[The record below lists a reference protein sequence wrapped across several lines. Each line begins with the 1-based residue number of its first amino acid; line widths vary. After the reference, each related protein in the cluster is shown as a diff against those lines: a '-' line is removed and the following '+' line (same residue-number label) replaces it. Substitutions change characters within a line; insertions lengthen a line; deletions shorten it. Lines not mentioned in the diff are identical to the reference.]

1 MTYLKRAWAEISL
14 DAIEHN
20 YTAYKNAIGG
30 DKEIMCV
37 VKADCYGHCDK
48 AIAPFLEKELGVKRF
63 AVSNIEEARRVRES
77 GVMGDILILG
87 YTPPEVA
94 KELCELNIIQAITEP
109 SYAKELCRFIP
120 DGKKLSVHIAIDTG
134 MTRIGLHCDSI
145 DDIVSGILEI
155 SSLQK
160 LAAQGIFTHLSVA
173 DSDDEGDIE
182 YTKAQISRLMDVK
195 ASLIEKGVKM
205 PCVHYLNSAG
215 GIYHD
220 GSGSDLARLGI
231 ILYGLMPNASLPLPF
246 SPEPAL
252 TLKARV
258 AQVKGIKKGEFVSY
272 GRTFMAD
279 ADMELATVA
288 IGYADGYPRALSGK
302 GELLINGKRAKIIGR
317 VCMDQLMCDVT
328 GLDAKAGDVVTLIGS
343 DGDEKITADE
353 IASLCNTI
361 GYEIVCGISKRV
373 PRVILRHGK
382 EIDATI

>member
-14 DAIEHN
+14 DAIAHN
-20 YTAYKNAIGG
+20 YTAYRQAVGG

-37 VKADCYGHCDK
+37 VKADCYGHCDR
-48 AIAPFLEKELGVKRF
+48 AIAPFLENELTVKKF

-77 GVMGDILILG
+77 GVTGEILILG

-94 KELCELNIIQAITEP
+94 GELCRLNIIQAITEL
-109 SYAKELCRFIP
+109 SYATELCRFIP
-120 DGKKLSVHIAIDTG
+120 DGEKLSVHIAIDTG
-134 MTRIGLHCDSI
+134 MTRIGLHGKDAQQTADEVI
-145 DDIVSGILEI
+145 EI
-155 SSLQK
+155 SSLEK
-160 LAAQGIFTHLSVA
+160 IAVKGMFTHLSVA
-173 DSDDEGDIE
+173 DSDDEGDIT
-182 YTKAQISRLMDVK
+182 YTKAQIEKLMAVK
-195 ASLIEKGVKM
+195 SALLSKGVEI

-246 SPEPAL
+246 VPQPAL

-258 AQVKGIKKGEFVSY
+258 AQVKTIHKGEFVSY
-272 GRTFMAD
+272 GRTFEASG
-279 ADMELATVA
+279 DMELATVA

-302 GELLINGKRAKIIGR
+302 GELLINGRRAKIVGR

-328 GLDAKAGDVVTLIGS
+328 GLKVKAGDVVTLIGA
-343 DGDEKITADE
+343 DGNECITADE
-353 IASLCNTI
+353 IASLCSTI

-373 PRVILRHGK
+373 PRVILRNGV
-382 EIDATI
+382 ELDATV

>member
-14 DAIEHN
+14 DAIAHN
-20 YTAYKNAIGG
+20 YTAYKQAVGN

-37 VKADCYGHCDK
+37 VKADCYGHCDR
-48 AIAPFLEKELGVKRF
+48 AIAPFLEKELMVKKF

-77 GVMGDILILG
+77 GVTGEILILG

-94 KELCELNIIQAITEP
+94 GELCRLNIIQAITEV
-109 SYAKELCRFIP
+109 SYATELCRFIP
-120 DGKKLSVHIAIDTG
+120 DGERLSVHIAIDTG
-134 MTRIGLHCDSI
+134 MTRIGLHGGDAQQTADEVI
-145 DDIVSGILEI
+145 EI
-155 SSLQK
+155 SSLEK
-160 LAAQGIFTHLSVA
+160 IEVKGMFTHLSVA
-173 DSDDEGDIE
+173 DSDDEGDIS
-182 YTKAQISRLMDVK
+182 YTKSQIEKLMAVK
-195 ASLIEKGVKM
+195 AALQSRGKEI

-246 SPEPAL
+246 VPQPAL

-258 AQVKGIKKGEFVSY
+258 AQVKKIHKGEFVSY
-272 GRTFMAD
+272 GRTFEAGG
-279 ADMELATVA
+279 DMELATVA

-302 GELLINGKRAKIIGR
+302 GELLINGRRAKIVGR

-328 GLDAKAGDVVTLIGS
+328 GLDVKAGDVVTLIGT
-343 DGDEKITADE
+343 DGDECITADE
-353 IASLCNTI
+353 IASLCSTI

-373 PRVILRHGK
+373 PRVILRNGV
-382 EIDATI
+382 ELDATT